1 MNNTQKTVLSP
12 NGSEHIKLGKTLR
25 AYSMVIA
32 LVVIAVLFHFL
43 TDGLIFTAMN
53 LTNLILQN
61 SYVVLLI
68 LGMLPVI
75 LTGNVDLSVGSVLAF
90 VGAVAAIL
98 QVNYG
103 MGVVPTLLISL
114 IVGIA
119 IGAWQGMWIAYFDI
133 PAFLVTLSGELVFR
147 GLTQVVLDGASIGPF
162 SPAFRT
168 MASSFLIPDEVAAGT
183 VMTITMVIAVIACVL
198 VVLSQVLA
206 RRNKVAHGVPVGSPV
221 GMIVRCVLLSA
232 VILALS
238 YLMGQY
244 KGYPTVLVI
253 MLVLSL
259 IYSFICSRT
268 IFGRGLY
275 AIGGN
280 RKAAALSGVKDR
292 LYFFMAYTNMGFMCA
307 VAALVYAA
315 RLNAATPKAGV
326 NFELDAIAACFVGGA
341 SVTGGAGTIAGA
353 LVGCFVI
360 GILNNGMSMMGISA
374 DWQQV
379 VKGLV
384 ILAAVAFDLIPKRK
398 KKYFHTRKQFHTKS
412 ASADDR
418 GAFPCVMKDVCRT
431 LSVLR

>member
-1 MNNTQKTVLSP
+1 MNNTQKTVLKP
-12 NGSEHIKLGKTLR
+12 AGSEHANVGKTLR

-168 MASSFLIPDEVAAGT
+168 MASSFLIPDEVSAGT
-183 VMTITMVIAVIACVL
+183 VMSITMIIAVIACVL

-238 YLMGQY
+238 YLMGKY

-384 ILAAVAFDLIPKRK
+384 ILIAVAFDLIPKRK
-398 KKYFHTRKQFHTKS
+398 KK
-412 ASADDR
+412 
-418 GAFPCVMKDVCRT
+418 
-431 LSVLR
+431 

>member
-1 MNNTQKTVLSP
+1 MKREQIFK
-12 NGSEHIKLGKTLR
+12 GLR
-25 AYSMVIA
+25 AYSMVIV
-32 LVVIAVLFHFL
+32 LVVIAVLFHIV
-43 TDGLIFTAMN
+43 TNGLIFTATN
-53 LTNLILQN
+53 LTNIILQN
-61 SYVVLLI
+61 SYIVILI

-75 LTGNVDLSVGSVLAF
+75 LTGNIDLSVGSVLAF
-90 VGAVAAIL
+90 VGAIAAVM

-103 MGVVPTLLISL
+103 LGVVPTLLVSL
-114 IVGIA
+114 IVGVA
-119 IGAWQGMWIAYFDI
+119 IGALQGMWIAYFDI
-133 PAFLVTLSGELVFR
+133 PPFLVTLAGSLVFR
-147 GLTQVVLDGASIGPF
+147 GLTQVVLNGASIGPF

-168 MASSFLIPDEVAAGT
+168 MASSFLIPDGSSN
-183 VMTITMVIAVIACVL
+183 VMLITMVIAAFICGIFILTQIVSRKNKIAH
-198 VVLSQVLA
+198 
-206 RRNKVAHGVPVGSPV
+206 NVPVKKPIV
-221 GMIVRCVLLSA
+221 MILRCTIISVAVLL
-232 VILALS
+232 LS

-280 RKAAALSGVKDR
+280 RRAAALSGVKDR
-292 LYFFMAYTNMGFMCA
+292 LYFFLVYANMGLMSA

-326 NFELDAIAACFVGGA
+326 NFELDAIAACYVGGA
-341 SVTGGAGTIAGA
+341 AVSGGGGSIAGA

-384 ILAAVAFDLIPKRK
+384 ILAAVAFDLVPKRK
-398 KKYFHTRKQFHTKS
+398 KK
-412 ASADDR
+412 
-418 GAFPCVMKDVCRT
+418 
-431 LSVLR
+431 

>member
-221 GMIVRCVLLSA
+221 GMIIRCVLLSA

-238 YLMGQY
+238 YLMGKY

-398 KKYFHTRKQFHTKS
+398 KK
-412 ASADDR
+412 
-418 GAFPCVMKDVCRT
+418 
-431 LSVLR
+431 

>member
-12 NGSEHIKLGKTLR
+12 NGSEHIKVGKTLR

-168 MASSFLIPDEVAAGT
+168 MASSFLIPDNVSSGT
-183 VMTITMVIAVIACVL
+183 VMSITMIIAVVACVL

-221 GMIVRCVLLSA
+221 GMIIRCVLLSA

-384 ILAAVAFDLIPKRK
+384 ILMAVAFDLIPKRK
-398 KKYFHTRKQFHTKS
+398 KK
-412 ASADDR
+412 
-418 GAFPCVMKDVCRT
+418 
-431 LSVLR
+431 

>member
-1 MNNTQKTVLSP
+1 MNNTQKTVLDP
-12 NGSEHIKLGKTLR
+12 KRTEGVKVGKTLR

-183 VMTITMVIAVIACVL
+183 VMTITMVIAVVACVL

-221 GMIVRCVLLSA
+221 GMIIRCVLLSA

-238 YLMGQY
+238 YLMGKY

-384 ILAAVAFDLIPKRK
+384 ILIAVAFDLLPKRK
-398 KKYFHTRKQFHTKS
+398 KK
-412 ASADDR
+412 
-418 GAFPCVMKDVCRT
+418 
-431 LSVLR
+431 